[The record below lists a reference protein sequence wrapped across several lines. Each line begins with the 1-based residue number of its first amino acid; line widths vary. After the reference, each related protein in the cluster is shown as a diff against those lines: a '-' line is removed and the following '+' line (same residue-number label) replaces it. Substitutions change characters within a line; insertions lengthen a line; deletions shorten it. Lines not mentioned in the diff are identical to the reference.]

1 MHDLNFLLQC
11 IHGLRGTYGAARFG
25 VKQEIPAKDL
35 KLLYSVDSTH
45 STGTLLQ
52 IDWLFTV
59 LKCLL

>member
-1 MHDLNFLLQC
+1 MGQL
-11 IHGLRGTYGAARFG
+11 GLGL
-25 VKQEIPAKDL
+25 KQEIPAEDL
-35 KLLYSVDSTH
+35 KLLHSVDSTH